1 MPWEHNVHPQYRE
14 LEREDEEETNQH
26 KSQELETIGGG
37 KTSLSQKSLISKVVV
52 MWPSNSEA
60 T

>member
-1 MPWEHNVHPQYRE
+1 MHPKYRE

-26 KSQELETIGGG
+26 KLQELETIGGG
-37 KTSLSQKSLISKVVV
+37 KTSLSLKSLISKVVV
-52 MWPSNSEA
+52 MWPSYSEA